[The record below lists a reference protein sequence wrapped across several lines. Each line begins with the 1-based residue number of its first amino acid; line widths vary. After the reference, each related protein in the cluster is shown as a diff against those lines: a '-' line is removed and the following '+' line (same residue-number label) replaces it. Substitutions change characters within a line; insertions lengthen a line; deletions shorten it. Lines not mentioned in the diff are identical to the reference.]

1 MNLFFHCRKSIKI
14 QTSGKLRGDHLAE
27 SVGLTPVFGAAVVK
41 SCAWSIQ
48 SEDLNVSFC
57 LWHPRL
63 PKRWDAEM
71 IWKIFNGGRYIHKIQ
86 ESLWFSLTDSET
98 SKVSLSSLEMQKAQQ
113 LWWSM
118 SLIDVRIKWFIILFA
133 PSMHHKSQ
141 YSKLC
146 CVILVRNEKWVMS
159 SEMSSVFKLKR
170 QNWSFCLQRN

>member
-1 MNLFFHCRKSIKI
+1 MNLFFHRRKSIKI

-41 SCAWSIQ
+41 ACAWSIQ
-48 SEDLNVSFC
+48 SEYLNVSFC

-63 PKRWDAEM
+63 PKDEM
-71 IWKIFNGGRYIHKIQ
+71 LKWSGNYLMEEDVHKIQ
-86 ESLWFSLTDSET
+86 DSLWFSLTDSEM

-118 SLIDVRIKWFIILFA
+118 LLFDVRTKWFIILFA

-141 YSKLC
+141 FSKLC
-146 CVILVRNEKWVMS
+146 CIILVNEFCVQIKKGKTDLFVCR
-159 SEMSSVFKLKR
+159 EINYFK
-170 QNWSFCLQRN
+170 